1 MSKVRKVAN
10 LMIGLLIVGS
20 ISYCSYSFGS
30 AESRMRQTC
39 GEISLGMS
47 VAALSAF
54 AKEHG
59 LNLPRQESGVIFMVE
74 SKTFGRWG
82 CRVVLEKGV
91 VQSAEYSFAD

>member
-39 GEISLGMS
+39 GETFGMS

-59 LNLPRQESGVIFMVE
+59 LNLPHQESGVIFMVE

-82 CRVVLEKGV
+82 CRVTLEKGV
-91 VQSAEYSFAD
+91 VQSAEYNFAD

>member
-1 MSKVRKVAN
+1 MSKVSKVAN
-10 LMIGLLIVGS
+10 LITALLIVGS

-39 GEISLGMS
+39 SEITSGMS
-47 VAALSAF
+47 VVALSAF

-74 SKTFGRWG
+74 SKTLGRWG
-82 CRVVLEKGV
+82 CRVTLEKGM
-91 VQSAEYSFAD
+91 VQSAEYNFAD

>member
-10 LMIGLLIVGS
+10 LMIGLLIIGS
-20 ISYCSYSFGS
+20 ISYCSYFFGS
-30 AESRMRQTC
+30 PESRMRQTC

-59 LNLPRQESGVIFMVE
+59 LNLPHQELGVIFMVE

-82 CRVVLEKGV
+82 CRVTLEKGV
-91 VQSAEYSFAD
+91 VQSAEYNFAD